1 VGTLALVRV
10 PALKRGDSG
19 APTGRLGALLSNPDT
34 RRAAGLG
41 VAMIVTN
48 VLALGFTIVF
58 ARILGHNGYGDLAVL
73 VSSFIIMMVP
83 GSALQVAAAR
93 EVSHELAE
101 GNPDA
106 GAGVRR
112 WLQRLVL
119 ATLVVAVL
127 AIPVRSLIA
136 ALINIDQDWAAAAI
150 PVTAMIWIIV
160 CVLRG
165 VLQGFQQYRT
175 VGLSLIGEASSRI
188 AFALILVAI
197 GLDVTGAFL
206 GSACSLIAIAL
217 ILLVPL
223 RRQLEGVNPD
233 AAQKL
238 RLREL
243 LAGAGVPVAG
253 LTLLLALQEL
263 HIIIVKHDASDDV
276 ASSYAVAAVAAKAI
290 MWIAI
295 GLGIYLLP
303 EASRRAKT
311 GEDARPILLRT
322 LGLIAA
328 MAVPMVLIYS
338 VAGEPLLRAVFGPDL
353 TNASDALPFLGL
365 AMSLLACSYLSV
377 QYLLAMGRAHFLVVL
392 AAGLAVEIPLL
403 LVIGD
408 DVTAIAVAL
417 LGVQAVCA
425 ATILTLALRQR
436 YPSGVVFSGLSAD
449 EPPPEDEVVAEPP
462 LRHVGTR

>member
-1 VGTLALVRV
+1 
-10 PALKRGDSG
+10 
-19 APTGRLGALLSNPDT
+19 
-34 RRAAGLG
+34 
-41 VAMIVTN
+41 
-48 VLALGFTIVF
+48 
-58 ARILGHNGYGDLAVL
+58 
-73 VSSFIIMMVP
+73 MVP

-101 GNPDA
+101 GNPNA
-106 GAGVRR
+106 GAGVTR
-112 WLQRLVL
+112 WLERLVV

-150 PVTAMIWIIV
+150 PPTAMIWVIV

-188 AFALILVAI
+188 AFALILVGA

-223 RRQLEGVNPD
+223 RRQLRGVNP
-233 AAQKL
+233 AVAKRL
-238 RLREL
+238 RLRDL
-243 LAGAGVPVAG
+243 LGGAGVPVVG

-263 HIIIVKHDASDDV
+263 HIIIVKHDASDDA

-295 GLGIYLLP
+295 GLGLYLLP
-303 EASRRAKT
+303 EASRRAKR

-322 LGLIAA
+322 LGLIGAL
-328 MAVPMVLIYS
+328 AVPAILIYS
-338 VAGEPLLRAVFGPDL
+338 VAGEPLLRIVFGEDL
-353 TNASDALPFLGL
+353 TQASDALPFLGI
-365 AMSLLACSYLSV
+365 AMTLLACSYLSV

-392 AAGLAVEIPLL
+392 AVGIAVEVPALL
-403 LVIGD
+403 IIGD
-408 DVTAIAVAL
+408 DLTAIAIAL
-417 LGVQAVCA
+417 LCIQAVCSV
-425 ATILTLALRQR
+425 TIFTLAMRQR
-436 YPSGVVFSGLSAD
+436 HPSGVVFSGLSAD
-449 EPPPEDEVVAEPP
+449 EPAPEDEVVPEPA
-462 LRHVGTR
+462 LGHVGSR